1 MPSISGIS
9 NDNNQQQSASLNL
22 TYDELDTIRYELL
35 KLTFKQIPIFSL
47 STLVML
53 AGIFYIFWGKV
64 DELSLLVWTGL
75 VLFSLLISSFYIY
88 KARKS
93 DINSLNFRS
102 WKSRLN
108 TIGFSRGL
116 LWGSISILFYI
127 PDNLELQV
135 FLFVVLLV
143 VATLMA
149 FISAAEKSV
158 FFMVTIPVLAPIAIQ
173 FALNGDD
180 LHATFAISVLFYFIV
195 LLSFYL
201 KSHNT
206 LKETLRHR
214 LEKTELANQ
223 LEIQK
228 NEAEQANIDKSRFLA
243 SASHDLR
250 QPIHAQTLLV
260 EELSERNDDPKLSNL
275 IRDLKISTTALH
287 DLFDALLDISK
298 LDSGSVEPLID
309 IFSLRE
315 MLETIVMEYQGIA
328 KNNQTK
334 LIINAPDINIQ
345 SDRNLL
351 SRIIH
356 NLVSNALKHTS
367 NGNVLIAA
375 RRRGK
380 FIRIEVRD
388 SGIGI
393 SENEQQEIFK
403 EYYQI
408 TTVNQSRTQG
418 LGLGLSIVQRLSR
431 LLNHPLEV
439 ISQYGQGSVFAVTVP
454 MTTSKPLTDTSRL
467 RLKCDLKGISDNH
480 VLVIEDDMMIRRSM
494 YSLLSHWGFTV
505 TTADS
510 GEEACALLTPET
522 LPPDIIIADYQLKD
536 NETGI
541 QAIKLINSTLDK
553 QVPALIVTGDTAE
566 ARLREI
572 NSFGYK
578 VLHKP
583 VAPAKLRSLIRFLI
597 DENNFDLEVVSAL
610 GSTINRF

>member
-1 MPSISGIS
+1 MQAAFDS
-9 NDNNQQQSASLNL
+9 NMATQTVKLNL

-35 KLTFKQIPIFSL
+35 KLTFQQIPIFSF
-47 STLVML
+47 STMIILL
-53 AGIFYIFWGKV
+53 GTFFIFLGKV
-64 DELSLLVWTGL
+64 HELTLIIWSSLT
-75 VLFSLLISSFYIY
+75 FFTLLISSFYIY

-93 DINSLNFRS
+93 TIDSTNFHY

-108 TIGFSRGL
+108 TIGLIRGM
-116 LWGSISILFYI
+116 LWGSIAIIFYK
-127 PDNLELQV
+127 PEQTELQV
-135 FLFVVLLV
+135 FLFVILLV
-143 VATLMA
+143 IATLMA

-158 FFMVTIPVLAPIAIQ
+158 FFAVTIPVLAPIAFQ

-180 LHATFAISVLFYFIV
+180 LHATFSLSVLFYFIV

-206 LKETLRHR
+206 LRETLRHR
-214 LEKTELANQ
+214 FEVTELAEQ

-228 NEAEQANIDKSRFLA
+228 NEAEQANKDKSRFLA

-250 QPIHAQTLLV
+250 QPIHAQTLLI
-260 EELSERNDDPKLSNL
+260 EELSERNDDVKLSNL
-275 IRDLKISTTALH
+275 IRDIKISTTALH
-287 DLFDALLDISK
+287 GLFDALLDISK
-298 LDSGSVEPLID
+298 LDSGTVEPLIE

-315 MLETIVMEYQGIA
+315 LLDTIGLEYNSIA
-328 KNNQTK
+328 KTK
-334 LIINAPDINIQ
+334 QLNLRVMAPDVNIQ

-356 NLVSNALKHTS
+356 NLVSNALKHTTEGS
-367 NGNVLIAA
+367 VLIAA
-375 RRRGK
+375 RKRGNH
-380 FIRIEVRD
+380 IRIEVRD

-393 SENEQQEIFK
+393 PDEEKSEIFK

-408 TTVNQSRTQG
+408 TTADHNKSQG

-431 LLNHPLEV
+431 LLNHPLEL

-454 MTTSKPLTDTSRL
+454 VTKTKPLTDTSRL
-467 RLKCDLKGISDNH
+467 RLKCELKGISDNH
-480 VLVIEDDMMIRRSM
+480 VLVIDDDAMIRRSM

-505 TTADS
+505 TTAES
-510 GEEACALLTPET
+510 GNEACELLTPET
-522 LPPDIIIADYQLKD
+522 LAPDIIIADYRLKD

-541 QAIKLINSTLDK
+541 QAIKLVNGSLK
-553 QVPALIVTGDTAE
+553 KPAPALIVTGDTAE
-566 ARLREI
+566 YRMKQI
-572 NSFGYK
+572 KSHGYK

-597 DENNFDLEVVSAL
+597 DENNFDLEVISAMTN
-610 GSTINRF
+610 TIN